1 MVIVE
6 RIPGSTAPQVLR
18 VLATVEDWDFDEPW
32 AKTTRE
38 STGVGVVIGP
48 RLVLTLASVVVG
60 AVEPTVPLAPHQA
73 RAQIKAID
81 HDRDLA
87 LLELA
92 DSITAVWGIE
102 PAALGPMPVTTDV
115 LILIGHDEDAR
126 AAEIGHAVISKI
138 GLTRYAHSQ
147 RHLLAVTFEA
157 RQPLHVG
164 GDAVFR
170 NGALI
175 GLVMQRSTDDDQ
187 RGELIPPP
195 LIQAFLDGVTA
206 GKPTGVPALGIAVQ
220 PLDHPAARAL
230 VGLGAGEPGA
240 LVTRVDHGGTC
251 DGVLLPRD
259 VLISIDGQLVATDGS
274 VLYREQPLKHYA
286 VLGTRHLGDQ
296 ITLAIRR
303 GGKDMAVQVTLGP
316 WLPLVYRARHDV
328 PPTYLVFAG
337 LVFQP
342 VTRDYLTTWE
352 SWWDKGP
359 KEFLNAYYWGERT
372 AARREL
378 VALTSVLEDPINA
391 GYATFAN
398 ESVVRVGEHVP
409 RDLEDLGRLLDAA
422 HGLVTIELSSGAL
435 IVLDADEARAATPRI
450 LADHGVLRDRA

>member
-6 RIPGSTAPQVLR
+6 RIPGSAAPQVLR
-18 VLATVEDWDFDEPW
+18 VLATVEDWDLDEPW

-38 STGVGVVIGP
+38 SMGVGVVIGP
-48 RLVLTLASVVVG
+48 RLVLALASVVVG
-60 AVEPTVPLAPHQA
+60 SVEPSAPLGPHQA

-92 DSITAVWGIE
+92 DSITAVWSIE
-102 PAALGPMPVTTDV
+102 PAALGPMPLATDV
-115 LILIGHDEDAR
+115 MILIGHDEEGR
-126 AAEIGHAVISKI
+126 TAEIGHAVISKI
-138 GLTRYAHSQ
+138 GLTRYTHSQ

-157 RQPLHVG
+157 RQPLHPG

-170 NGALI
+170 NGALL
-175 GLVMQRSTDDDQ
+175 GLVMQRFADDEQ

-195 LIQAFLDGVTA
+195 LIQAFLDGVAA
-206 GKPTGVPALGIAVQ
+206 GKPTGVPALGIALQ

-230 VGLGAGEPGA
+230 VGLGAGDPGA

-251 DGVLLPRD
+251 DGVLEPRD
-259 VLISIDGQLVATDGS
+259 VLLSIDGHTVAIDGT
-274 VLYREQPLKHYA
+274 VMVHEQALKHYA
-286 VLGTRHLGDQ
+286 VLGTRHLGDP

-303 GGKDMAVQVTLGP
+303 GGKSMVVVVTLGP

-352 SWWDKGP
+352 SWWDKAP

-378 VALTSVLEDPINA
+378 VALTTVLEDPITT

-409 RDLEDLGRLLDAA
+409 RDLEDLARLLDAA
-422 HGLVTIELSSGAL
+422 RGLVTIEVNSGAL
-435 IVLDADEARAATPRI
+435 IVLDAEEARAATPRI
-450 LADHGVLRDRA
+450 LAEHGVPRDRA